1 MSKFEKELAFM
12 TPKKKK
18 VAIFA
23 ASGCRGC
30 EHAILNIHYQVQSL
44 SRWIDVVFWPYL
56 LGSGP
61 SDLDRLDAVDVC
73 FFAGAVTTADQRRMA
88 ERLRAKSETMVAC
101 GSCAAFGGMPSL
113 ANLQKDGRQ
122 GLKAA
127 PGQGD
132 TGKHPML
139 PQMEKR
145 VAALEQVVPVDYVIP
160 GCQPTQSLLWAGIQ
174 ALACG
179 PRSQSKLSY
188 AAARLPAAVAQAVT
202 AGIAPPKGACFAG
215 DKAVCASCSRVKEE
229 KKFEAA
235 IRPYDQHE
243 ETGRCLLEQGL
254 VCLGISTREGCG
266 GLCTGVGQPCRG
278 CFGKAEAVYDPGAKM
293 VSAVS
298 STFASE
304 SQEEIEQMAAKLIDL
319 SGTFYRYTSATQCA
333 LLDKD

>member
-1 MSKFEKELAFM
+1 M

-18 VAIFA
+18 IAIFT

-30 EHAILNIHYQVQSL
+30 EQAMLNIHYQVHSL

-56 LGSGP
+56 LGSGQAE
-61 SDLDRLDAVDVC
+61 LDCLDAIDVC
-73 FFAGAVTTADQRRMA
+73 FFAGAVSTADQRRMA
-88 ERLRAKSETMVAC
+88 EQLRAKSELMVAC
-101 GSCAAFGGMPSL
+101 GACAAFGGIPSL
-113 ANLQKDGRQ
+113 TNLKKNGSQD
-122 GLKAA
+122 LNAA

-160 GCQPTQSLLWAGIQ
+160 GCQPTQSLLWAAIQ

-179 PRSQSKLSY
+179 PRSQSKLSF
-188 AAARLPAAVAQAVT
+188 AAARLPAPLAQAVT
-202 AGIAPPKGACFAG
+202 AGVTPPKGACFAG
-215 DKAVCASCSRVKEE
+215 DKAVCASCSRLKEE
-229 KKFEAA
+229 KKFKAV
-235 IRPYDQHE
+235 IRPYEKYE
-243 ETGRCLLEQGL
+243 ESGRCLLEQGL

-304 SQEEIEQMAAKLIDL
+304 NKEEIEQMSANLIDL

>member
-1 MSKFEKELAFM
+1 M

-56 LGSGP
+56 LGSEP

-88 ERLRAKSETMVAC
+88 ERLRAKSEIMVAC

-113 ANLQKDGRQ
+113 TNLKKDGRQ
-122 GLKAA
+122 GLNTAL
-127 PGQGD
+127 GQGD

-188 AAARLPAAVAQAVT
+188 AAARLPVAVAQAVT
-202 AGIAPPKGACFAG
+202 AGIAPPKGTCFAG

-229 KKFEAA
+229 KKFKAA
-235 IRPYDQHE
+235 IRPYE
-243 ETGRCLLEQGL
+243 EYEESGRCLLEQGL

-298 STFASE
+298 STFDSE
-304 SQEEIEQMAAKLIDL
+304 NQEEIEQMAAELIDL
-319 SGTFYRYTSATQCA
+319 SGTFYRYTAATQCA

>member
-1 MSKFEKELAFM
+1 M

-56 LGSGP
+56 LGSES

-88 ERLRAKSETMVAC
+88 ERLRAKSEAMVAC

-113 ANLQKDGRQ
+113 TNLKKDGCQ
-122 GLKAA
+122 GLDNA

-202 AGIAPPKGACFAG
+202 AGITPPKGACFAG

-229 KKFEAA
+229 KKFKAA
-235 IRPYDQHE
+235 IRPYDQYD